1 MSEMIDTAA
10 AVRLL
15 QGMEDVAI
23 LCHKSPDGDT
33 LGCGFALLYAL
44 QKLGKRAVVLCKDPL
59 PDRYAYLGEGTHT
72 EPPFVP
78 KAVVAVDTAS
88 DALLGEPLQL
98 YADRVDLCI
107 DHHPSNTGYAK
118 RLLLRPTAAAACELM
133 TDLLTELSG
142 LDERMADCLYTGLVT
157 DTGCFKHPSVT
168 VDTHRIAQRLLLAG
182 AQMQK
187 IHRMYD
193 SMTKGKAALTAYAL
207 EHLRYELDGRCA
219 LVVLPRDV
227 INLHQVTD
235 DQLEGISSLQ
245 NIAFCFAA
253 STIIVAISTAIAN
266 FFASLFPAEGATFI
280 LNQLLGNKY
289 LIMTTI
295 TMICATAFPKVFNDA
310 PGANEIGTFL
320 IYIFFAVIG
329 APASIMSIITQAPL
343 LLVYALII
351 VACNMLI
358 TLIFGKIFKFS
369 LEEIILAS
377 NANIGGPTT
386 AAAMAISKGWNK
398 LVGPV
403 LLIGTLGY
411 VLGNYY
417 GVLVGNL
424 LR

>member
-1 MSEMIDTAA
+1 MSEMIDTAT

-44 QKLGKRAVVLCKDPL
+44 QRLGKRAVVLCKDPL

-98 YADRVDLCI
+98 YAGRVDLCI

-168 VDTHRIAQRLLLAG
+168 VDTHRIAQQLLLAG

-235 DQLEGISSLQ
+235 DQLEGISSLPRQ
-245 NIAFCFAA
+245 I
-253 STIIVAISTAIAN
+253 
-266 FFASLFPAEGATFI
+266 E
-280 LNQLLGNKY
+280 
-289 LIMTTI
+289 
-295 TMICATAFPKVFNDA
+295 
-310 PGANEIGTFL
+310 
-320 IYIFFAVIG
+320 
-329 APASIMSIITQAPL
+329 
-343 LLVYALII
+343 
-351 VACNMLI
+351 
-358 TLIFGKIFKFS
+358 
-369 LEEIILAS
+369 
-377 NANIGGPTT
+377 
-386 AAAMAISKGWNK
+386 
-398 LVGPV
+398 
-403 LLIGTLGY
+403 
-411 VLGNYY
+411 
-417 GVLVGNL
+417 GVLVGVT
-424 LR
+424 LRQYKNCKGYKLSVRTDGIIDASAICARLGGGHRGAAGCNVEDTPVEQVYQQILHSVQQQLDAQG

>member
-142 LDERMADCLYTGLVT
+142 LDEQIADCLYTGLVT

-168 VDTHRIAQRLLLAG
+168 VGHPP
-182 AQMQK
+182 
-187 IHRMYD
+187 H
-193 SMTKGKAALTAYAL
+193 
-207 EHLRYELDGRCA
+207 C
-219 LVVLPRDV
+219 
-227 INLHQVTD
+227 
-235 DQLEGISSLQ
+235 
-245 NIAFCFAA
+245 
-253 STIIVAISTAIAN
+253 
-266 FFASLFPAEGATFI
+266 
-280 LNQLLGNKY
+280 
-289 LIMTTI
+289 
-295 TMICATAFPKVFNDA
+295 
-310 PGANEIGTFL
+310 
-320 IYIFFAVIG
+320 
-329 APASIMSIITQAPL
+329 
-343 LLVYALII
+343 
-351 VACNMLI
+351 
-358 TLIFGKIFKFS
+358 
-369 LEEIILAS
+369 
-377 NANIGGPTT
+377 T
-386 AAAMAISKGWNK
+386 AAAAGRRTDAEDSPDVRQHDQRKGGADC
-398 LVGPV
+398 LCAGASA
-403 LLIGTLGY
+403 L
-411 VLGNYY
+411 
-417 GVLVGNL
+417 
-424 LR
+424 

>member
-44 QKLGKRAVVLCKDPL
+44 QRLGKRAVVLCKDPL

-168 VDTHRIAQRLLLAG
+168 VDTHRIAQQLLLAG

-193 SMTKGKAALTAYAL
+193 SMTKGKAALTAYVL

-235 DQLEGISSLQ
+235 DQLEGISSLPRQ
-245 NIAFCFAA
+245 I
-253 STIIVAISTAIAN
+253 
-266 FFASLFPAEGATFI
+266 E
-280 LNQLLGNKY
+280 
-289 LIMTTI
+289 
-295 TMICATAFPKVFNDA
+295 
-310 PGANEIGTFL
+310 
-320 IYIFFAVIG
+320 
-329 APASIMSIITQAPL
+329 
-343 LLVYALII
+343 
-351 VACNMLI
+351 
-358 TLIFGKIFKFS
+358 
-369 LEEIILAS
+369 
-377 NANIGGPTT
+377 
-386 AAAMAISKGWNK
+386 
-398 LVGPV
+398 
-403 LLIGTLGY
+403 
-411 VLGNYY
+411 
-417 GVLVGNL
+417 GVLVGVT
-424 LR
+424 LRQYKSCKGYKLSVRTDGIIDASAICARLGGGGHRGAAGCNVEDTPVEQVYQQILHSVQQQLDAQG